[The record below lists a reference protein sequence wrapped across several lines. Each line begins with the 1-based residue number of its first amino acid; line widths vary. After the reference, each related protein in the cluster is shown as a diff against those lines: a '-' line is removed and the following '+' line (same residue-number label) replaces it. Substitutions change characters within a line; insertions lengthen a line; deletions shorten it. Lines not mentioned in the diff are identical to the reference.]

1 MPHAPPRRGHLG
13 ARRRT
18 LGIAT
23 AVALVG
29 PALVALA
36 PAAPAVAAVDCS
48 TVAWMDRTK
57 TPEQRAAA
65 LLAASTQHQKYRWLV
80 EQPANSPQQTEWSG
94 GVVYPVQVDCTPT
107 VIYTDGPEGVRA
119 NSGVTTFPSQIALAA
134 TWSTRLA
141 QAKGTA
147 MGDESFDQRRNGI
160 LAPGLGSG
168 RTPLAGRTP
177 EYFGEDPVLSGL
189 LGAAQVNGIQNPT
202 GNRAVMAELKHYVAN
217 EQELDRQT
225 SSSNVSE
232 RALREIYELPYE
244 IALSASSPANIMCSY
259 NQLIGTYACEHDR
272 LTSVL
277 KKDFGLKGY
286 VVSDFGAVHSTAKAL
301 MSGLDQELNR
311 PIWFTPEKLDAALAA
326 GEITQ
331 ARIDEAAK
339 RVVTA
344 YVRSGLFDHPMAE
357 AVKDGSTDAHK
368 ALARTIAE
376 QGTVLLKNDRSTLP
390 LAARKG
396 LKVALFGP
404 TASATAT
411 NGVSATTIC
420 SLYLPFGGGRN
431 TMPCEDLVSPEA
443 GIRAVVEA
451 AGGSVTWNPG
461 TDTAAAKADAAKADV
476 AIVFG
481 YQRMGEFSDL
491 TDLSLHNNG
500 DALVTAVAGAARK
513 TVVVLQTGSAVEMPW
528 LKQVGAVVETWYP
541 GEQMGTALANILFGK
556 VNPSGKLTMT
566 FPKTLADVPTNTA
579 QQYPGVFADGSTT
592 RPTGSTEIRQ
602 VNYTE
607 ELKVGYRWYASRGI
621 DPLFEFGHGLSYTTY
636 RYSNLKVTPLINA
649 RGSREVR
656 IRFQVT
662 NTGKVTGTE
671 TAQAYVTLPA
681 KAKEPAKRLLA
692 WEKVTLKPGQRKT
705 VEITLTAKELAD
717 QHLLQYF
724 DSGAGAWKTAK
735 GIHKVTVGGSYDT
748 SLTDY
753 SLVWNW

>member
-671 TAQAYVTLPA
+671 TAQAYVTPPA

>member
-1 MPHAPPRRGHLG
+1 
-13 ARRRT
+13 
-18 LGIAT
+18 
-23 AVALVG
+23 
-29 PALVALA
+29 
-36 PAAPAVAAVDCS
+36 
-48 TVAWMDRTK
+48 
-57 TPEQRAAA
+57 
-65 LLAASTQHQKYRWLV
+65 
-80 EQPANSPQQTEWSG
+80 
-94 GVVYPVQVDCTPT
+94 
-107 VIYTDGPEGVRA
+107 
-119 NSGVTTFPSQIALAA
+119 
-134 TWSTRLA
+134 
-141 QAKGTA
+141 
-147 MGDESFDQRRNGI
+147 
-160 LAPGLGSG
+160 
-168 RTPLAGRTP
+168 
-177 EYFGEDPVLSGL
+177 
-189 LGAAQVNGIQNPT
+189 
-202 GNRAVMAELKHYVAN
+202 
-217 EQELDRQT
+217 
-225 SSSNVSE
+225 
-232 RALREIYELPYE
+232 
-244 IALSASSPANIMCSY
+244 MCSY
-259 NQLIGTYACEHDR
+259 NQLNGTYACEHDR

-344 YVRSGLFDHPMAE
+344 YVRSGLFDHPMAD

-491 TDLSLHNNG
+491 TGLSLHNNG
-500 DALVTAVAGAARK
+500 DALVTAVAGAAKK

-649 RGSREVR
+649 RGSRDVR